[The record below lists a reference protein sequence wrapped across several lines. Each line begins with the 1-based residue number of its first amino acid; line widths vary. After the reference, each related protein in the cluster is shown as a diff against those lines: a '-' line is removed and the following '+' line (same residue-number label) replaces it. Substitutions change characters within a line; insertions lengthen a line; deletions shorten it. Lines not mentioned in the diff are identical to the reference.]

1 MQKETKLIEANQHFA
16 GLSNSIRILSS
27 MVQQKKTMK
36 NILDS
41 IQTMITIDMVKFL
54 MLTLKECSYV

>member
-41 IQTMITIDMVKFL
+41 IQTMITIDMVKF
-54 MLTLKECSYV
+54 